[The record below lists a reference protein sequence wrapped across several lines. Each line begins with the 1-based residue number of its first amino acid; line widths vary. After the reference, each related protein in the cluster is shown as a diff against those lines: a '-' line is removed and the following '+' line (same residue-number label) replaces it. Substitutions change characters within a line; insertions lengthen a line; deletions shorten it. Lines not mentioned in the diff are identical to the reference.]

1 MMTLKTYSKETFK
14 KRKNLKFLVIVHG
27 KRDFPKLCLVL
38 NYFLLLSLYDYFKS
52 NISQLRR
59 SIFVFHF
66 TLRETVKQEDQ
77 K

>member
-1 MMTLKTYSKETFK
+1 MTLKSNSKATLR
-14 KRKNLKFLVIVHG
+14 KRKDLKIFVIVHG

-38 NYFLLLSLYDYFKS
+38 NYFLLLSLYEYFKN

-66 TLRETVKQEDQ
+66 TLRETVKQEDH